1 MCSNHIGIAIFILGV
16 LSWKN
21 YLLFFL
27 LFLFFSGCS
36 NLNFWSKYK
45 ENKIKKQYTQ
55 LSKRF
60 DSLVSEEIEEDKRAE
75 LEEDF
80 SKYRNRINSS
90 GGKNQEYNNT
100 VRELVLSSD
109 IKIQYLK
116 DLKD

>member
-1 MCSNHIGIAIFILGV
+1 MKKLSFIFLIIFI
-16 LSWKN
+16 
-21 YLLFFL
+21 
-27 LFLFFSGCS
+27 FSGCS

-75 LEEDF
+75 LEKDF

-90 GGKNQEYNNT
+90 GGKDKEYNNT

>member
-1 MCSNHIGIAIFILGV
+1 MKKLSFIFLVI
-16 LSWKN
+16 
-21 YLLFFL
+21 FF
-27 LFLFFSGCS
+27 FIFCT

-60 DSLVSEEIEEDKRAE
+60 DSLVSDEIEEEKRAE

-80 SKYRNRINSS
+80 SEYRNRINSS
-90 GGKNQEYNNT
+90 GGKDKEYNNT

>member
-1 MCSNHIGIAIFILGV
+1 MKKLSFIFLVVFI
-16 LSWKN
+16 
-21 YLLFFL
+21 
-27 LFLFFSGCS
+27 FSGCS

-45 ENKIKKQYTQ
+45 ESKIKRQYVQ

-90 GGKNQEYNNT
+90 GGKDQEYNNT

>member
-1 MCSNHIGIAIFILGV
+1 MKKLSFIFLIV
-16 LSWKN
+16 
-21 YLLFFL
+21 FI
-27 LFLFFSGCS
+27 FSGCS
-36 NLNFWSKYK
+36 NLNFWSKCK

-60 DSLVSEEIEEDKRAE
+60 DSLVSDEIKEEKRAE

-80 SKYRNRINSS
+80 SEYRNRINSS
-90 GGKNQEYNNT
+90 GGKDKEYNNT

>member
-1 MCSNHIGIAIFILGV
+1 MKKLSFIFLVI
-16 LSWKN
+16 
-21 YLLFFL
+21 
-27 LFLFFSGCS
+27 FSGCT

-60 DSLVSEEIEEDKRAE
+60 DSLVSDEIEEEKRAE

-80 SKYRNRINSS
+80 SEYRNRINSS
-90 GGKNQEYNNT
+90 GGKDKEYNNT

>member
-1 MCSNHIGIAIFILGV
+1 MKKLSFIFLIIFI
-16 LSWKN
+16 
-21 YLLFFL
+21 
-27 LFLFFSGCS
+27 FSSCS
-36 NLNFWSKYK
+36 NLNFWNKYK
-45 ENKIKKQYTQ
+45 GNKIKKQYTQ

-90 GGKNQEYNNT
+90 GGKDKEYNNT

>member
-1 MCSNHIGIAIFILGV
+1 MKKLSFIFLVVFI
-16 LSWKN
+16 
-21 YLLFFL
+21 
-27 LFLFFSGCS
+27 FSGCS
-36 NLNFWSKYK
+36 YLNFWSKYK

-90 GGKNQEYNNT
+90 GGKDQEYNNT

>member
-1 MCSNHIGIAIFILGV
+1 MKKLSFIFLIV
-16 LSWKN
+16 
-21 YLLFFL
+21 FI
-27 LFLFFSGCS
+27 FSGCT
-36 NLNFWSKYK
+36 NLNFWSNYK

-60 DSLVSEEIEEDKRAE
+60 DSLVSDEIEEEKRAE

-80 SKYRNRINSS
+80 SEYRNRINSS
-90 GGKNQEYNNT
+90 GGKDQEYNNT

>member
-1 MCSNHIGIAIFILGV
+1 MKKLSFIFLVAFIF
-16 LSWKN
+16 N
-21 YLLFFL
+21 
-27 LFLFFSGCS
+27 GCS
-36 NLNFWSKYK
+36 NLNFWSQYK
-45 ENKIKKQYTQ
+45 KNKIKRQYTQ

-60 DSLVSEEIEEDKRAE
+60 DLLVSEEIEEEKRAE

-80 SKYRNRINSS
+80 SEYRNKINSS
-90 GGKNQEYNNT
+90 GGKDQEYNNT

>member
-1 MCSNHIGIAIFILGV
+1 MKKLSFIFLVIFI
-16 LSWKN
+16 
-21 YLLFFL
+21 
-27 LFLFFSGCS
+27 FSGCT
-36 NLNFWSKYK
+36 NLNFWNKYK

-60 DSLVSEEIEEDKRAE
+60 DSLVSDEIEEEKRAE

-80 SKYRNRINSS
+80 SEYRNRINSS